1 MIISLRTGR
10 ENPSSKQIPRTEDIL
25 KMKKAK
31 ASFLGINRYYHL
43 RADACIPA
51 VQFV

>member
-1 MIISLRTGR
+1 MISLRTGR

-25 KMKKAK
+25 KMKIEK
-31 ASFLGINRYYHL
+31 ASFLGINRYHSL
-43 RADACIPA
+43 RADACISA